1 MKRTNQD
8 DADVATNVP
17 HHGSRERTTGPEPMP
32 RWVVVFGVI
41 AAALLLGF
49 VIVHLTGRGLG
60 HHGTSS
66 QTPQPAERNPGAHQ

>member
-1 MKRTNQD
+1 MKRTDQEV
-8 DADVATNVP
+8 ADVATNVL
-17 HHGSRERTTGPEPMP
+17 HRGSGRKAMPPEPMP

-41 AAALLLGF
+41 TVTLFLCF

-66 QTPQPAERNPGAHQ
+66 QTPQRGESNPGVQP